1 MNINAVIFAI
11 VLVLSLLTQAKAQ
24 QQLIILKDSVQIGEQ
39 YYVLE
44 EPKLANHYSSISME
58 IYQKIRNKSIMGSY
72 FSATPEQRL
81 KAKKESL
88 IALMVDSRLREAAY
102 GFEHYELFY
111 NQAGLLNLSVNI
123 QSYGSPFESR
133 QAYSFDLATGKVL
146 GKALFIHHK
155 GLLKM
160 VSDKL
165 KEQKKGFKLNL
176 DALDQYEIVNHKGM
190 VEGIKFL
197 ITDTQNYR
205 NSGYE
210 VFEVDL
216 TSKEIA
222 SYVSPVFKQRLKL

>member
-1 MNINAVIFAI
+1 MNRGFTMSF
-11 VLVLSLLTQAKAQ
+11 VLMLLLLGQAKA
-24 QQLIILKDSVQIGEQ
+24 QQLIILKDSVKIGEQ

-44 EPKLANHYSSISME
+44 EPKLANQYSNISME
-58 IYQKIRNKSIMGSY
+58 IYKKIRNKSIMNSY

-88 IALMVDSRLREAAY
+88 MALMLDSRLREAAY

-111 NQAGLLNLSVNI
+111 DRADLLNLSVNI
-123 QSYGSPFESR
+123 QSYGSPFESQ
-133 QAYSFDLATGKVL
+133 QAYCFDLSTGKIV
-146 GKALFIHHK
+146 GKALFINHK

-165 KEQKKGFKLNL
+165 KEQKKGLKLNL
-176 DALDQYEIVNHKGM
+176 DALDQYEIVSHKGIF
-190 VEGIKFL
+190 EGIKFL
-197 ITDTQNYR
+197 ITDTVNYR

-216 TSKEIA
+216 NRKEVTSYLA
-222 SYVSPVFKQRLKL
+222 PAFKRRLKL

>member
-1 MNINAVIFAI
+1 MNRSFTMSFVMM
-11 VLVLSLLTQAKAQ
+11 LLLLGQSKA
-24 QQLIILKDSVQIGEQ
+24 QQLIILKDSVRIGEQ

-44 EPKLANHYSSISME
+44 EPKLANQYDDISME
-58 IYQKIRNKSIMGSY
+58 IYKKIRNKSIMGSY

-81 KAKKESL
+81 KAKKEGL

-111 NQAGLLNLSVNI
+111 DQAGLLNLSVNI

-133 QAYSFDLATGKVL
+133 QAYSFDLATGKVV

-165 KEQKKGFKLNL
+165 REQKKGFKLNL
-176 DALDQYEIVNHKGM
+176 DALDQYEIVTHKGI

-197 ITDTQNYR
+197 ITDTVNYR

-216 TSKEIA
+216 NRKEIT
-222 SYVSPVFKQRLKL
+222 SYMSPVFKQRLKL